1 MIVSTTR
8 HCFECYIREQPEV
21 QLHLVFPG
29 DTTPL
34 YLCGTCLRHSIAAG
48 TGTRIFSAKTFKTRE
63 LARLKF
69 LRWLVVSG
77 RVETGQSSR

>member
-21 QLHLVFPG
+21 QLHLVLPG

-34 YLCGTCLRHSIAAG
+34 YLCDTCLRHSIAAG
-48 TGTRIFSAKTFKTRE
+48 TATRIFSAKTFKTRE

-77 RVETGQSSR
+77 RVGTG

>member
-1 MIVSTTR
+1 MIPSTPR
-8 HCFECYIREQPEV
+8 HCFECYVQEQPEV
-21 QLHLVFPG
+21 QLHLVLPA

-34 YLCGTCLRHSIAAG
+34 HLCDTCLRHAIAAG
-48 TGTRIFSAKTFKTRE
+48 TGTRIFSPKTFKTRE

-77 RVETGQSSR
+77 RVGTG

>member
-1 MIVSTTR
+1 MVASTTR
-8 HCFECYIREQPEV
+8 HCVECNIQEQPEV
-21 QLHLVFPG
+21 QLHLVRPAE
-29 DTTPL
+29 TTPL
-34 YLCGTCLRHSIAAG
+34 YICGTCFRHSIAAG

-63 LARLKF
+63 LARLMF